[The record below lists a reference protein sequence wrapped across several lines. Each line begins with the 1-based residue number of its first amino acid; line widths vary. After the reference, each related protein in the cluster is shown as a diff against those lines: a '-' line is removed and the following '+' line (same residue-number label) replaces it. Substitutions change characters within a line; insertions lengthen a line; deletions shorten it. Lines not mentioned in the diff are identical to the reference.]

1 MLAIWNI
8 LKLCIWYCLWPF
20 GKFVV
25 IWYIPPLVLVYC
37 TKKNVATQCLTS
49 SEALNDVGKITSVMA
64 IPKVFVEEAEFFAVL
79 LLTHA

>member
-1 MLAIWNI
+1 
-8 LKLCIWYCLWPF
+8 
-20 GKFVV
+20 
-25 IWYIPPLVLVYC
+25 
-37 TKKNVATQCLTS
+37 VATQCLTS

>member
-1 MLAIWNI
+1 
-8 LKLCIWYCLWPF
+8 
-20 GKFVV
+20 
-25 IWYIPPLVLVYC
+25 LVYC

-64 IPKVFVEEAEFFAVL
+64 IPKVFVEEELFAVL